1 MEKVEYILA
10 ILLYFHIAMLL
21 NYYITVLLCDY
32 MTILLYY
39 YVIIWLYY
47 HTFHLGAH
55 TLGKNHGLGISWV
68 KNETSF

>member
-32 MTILLYY
+32 MTILPYISSRSSHAGEESWTGNKLGEERD
-39 YVIIWLYY
+39 II
-47 HTFHLGAH
+47 
-55 TLGKNHGLGISWV
+55 
-68 KNETSF
+68 